1 MASIR
6 ILKINFKTNIMGFK
20 ANSREYSILNYDP
33 SPASQNRLTQIRR
46 YLPPNTLFFTDA
58 SEINPGDLGASL
70 QGVIG
75 TLTSDYSFEKLL
87 TKKRKENIRKNFGLF
102 KPLTVAQA
110 NNLRIVHK
118 NIKLILDILFAQ
130 KNIFYLTPTRPFT
143 VMSYIWNPRTY
154 TTTNT
159 TYNGNNYLVYNVNVT
174 IKLNPKQPHQ
184 ISDVDYKKSGCFNQ
198 KELVKQ
204 NFNHVFG
211 DGTYLMKSPPAIN
224 APTATPSMLPGPGN
238 INQPQVVRPPPVY
251 YVPVRGM
258 APVISGGGKTK
269 KRLNKRKRKV
279 KTRRTSRV

>member
-6 ILKINFKTNIMGFK
+6 LLKINFKTNINGFK

-33 SPASQNRLTQIRR
+33 SPASQNKLTQIGR
-46 YLPPNTLFFTDA
+46 YLPPNTLFFTDTT
-58 SEINPGDLGASL
+58 EIKEGDLGASL

-75 TLTSDYSFEKLL
+75 TLTSDNSFERFLS
-87 TKKRKENIRKNFGLF
+87 KKRKENIRKNFGLY
-102 KPLTVAQA
+102 KPLTIAQA
-110 NNLRIVHK
+110 TNLRVVHK
-118 NIKLILDILFAQ
+118 NIKFILDILFAQ
-130 KNIFYLTPTRPFT
+130 KNIFYLTPARPFT

-159 TYNGNNYLVYNVNVT
+159 TYNGTNYLVYNVNVT
-174 IKLNPKQPHQ
+174 IKLNAKPPDQ

-238 INQPQVVRPPPVY
+238 TNPPQVVRPPPMY
-251 YVPVRGM
+251 YVPVRGTS
-258 APVISGGGKTK
+258 PVIRGGGKTK
-269 KRLNKRKRKV
+269 KRLNRRRRKA
-279 KTRRTSRV
+279 KTRRASQG